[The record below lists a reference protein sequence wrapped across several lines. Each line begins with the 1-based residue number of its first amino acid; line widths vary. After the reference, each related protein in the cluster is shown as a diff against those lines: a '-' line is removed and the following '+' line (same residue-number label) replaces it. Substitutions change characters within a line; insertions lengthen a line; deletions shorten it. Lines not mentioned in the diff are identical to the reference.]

1 MAINNKY
8 LILFA
13 LLGIIFLSHLSFAT
27 TETSVQNPV
36 KLDSLI
42 NVHSTAVF
50 VSDSTNVKKSEYEP
64 SSVIGFSF
72 SLAAILSYGLF
83 YFPAL
88 AQLFLIFNPVLL
100 GIVGLLFSIIAIF
113 RIRKNKRKGK
123 KLAKAGIILTILHAL
138 GWTSLIILLMFA
150 FRGGD

>member
-1 MAINNKY
+1 MAYKIKY
-8 LILFA
+8 ILLITLFS
-13 LLGIIFLSHLSFAT
+13 LIGVSHLSFGT
-27 TETSVQNPV
+27 TETPFQNPV

-42 NVHSTAVF
+42 KIHTAE
-50 VSDSTNVKKSEYEP
+50 SIPTDSTKVKKSEYEF
-64 SSVIGFSF
+64 SAIVGFSA
-72 SLAAILSYGLF
+72 SLIAILSYGLL

-88 AQLFLIFNPVLL
+88 AQLLLVFNPVLL

-138 GWTSLIILLMFA
+138 GWASLIVLLMFA